1 MAYGPRGMGSNT
13 KEDLAKVGG
22 IKMAEV
28 GSWLVTFSCTH
39 PGEEEGRQGCKPSDT
54 TSGDIHPPARL
65 QPPKI
70 A

>member
-28 GSWLVTFSCTH
+28 GSWLVTFSSRR
-39 PGEEEGRQGCKPSDT
+39 GGRE
-54 TSGDIHPPARL
+54 ARL
-65 QPPKI
+65 QTLRYHFW
-70 A
+70 